1 MYHTFCTL
9 KRTVFIG
16 TVFLALSMSYLNLMG
31 QRGATIVPA
40 SATTYDVCLALDL
53 APQDFVDKDS
63 IMLSVDHPDI
73 EITQWHGT
81 PEQTKLYDPTYQ
93 ETRTVYEH
101 ACTLHITMH
110 ACQPTDFSDA
120 SLHVS
125 YYQGSKKGMVQQIV
139 RLASAHAFP
148 QAINVDTTGS
158 VNQEPKFS
166 NPLPSKPLE
175 KSSAM
180 CWSNYLSNLVEK
192 TDSIGIRI
200 LLVLL
205 LGLLMSLTP
214 CIYPMIPITVGI
226 LQAQGSSSFLRNF
239 LLSCTY
245 TLGIASTFAILGFTA
260 ATTGNLFGS
269 LMANPIFVVT
279 IVGILAYL
287 GLSMLGFYDMYTPSF
302 MRTSHA
308 NKSGSIFSA
317 FVFGAISGT
326 VASPCLS
333 PGLILLLSIVAT
345 MGNKFLGFI
354 LLFAF
359 GIGLSLPLLLIG
371 TFSTS
376 LLLLP
381 RAGMWMV
388 EVKKFFGLL
397 LFSMCFYFL
406 HAIIAWPLLL
416 ALIAFS
422 LISAGVFYLYTRT
435 PQDSSTWHSIK
446 TLLGIS
452 FIALS
457 VFIALQALQ
466 AFIRPTCPIPQ
477 EFWLYDIDQARTQA
491 RTEHRPLFIDIG
503 ASYCSICKAIDRTIL
518 SHPRVIERLQRFVA
532 VKINAAEK
540 PEVVQELQKNYTIR
554 GVPTLLLIDVATG
567 KVLQQWGSELY
578 DKAIE
583 EFLQQLD
590 AISNR

>member
-1 MYHTFCTL
+1 MYHTFCAL
-9 KRTVFIG
+9 RRN
-16 TVFLALSMSYLNLMG
+16 VFLILSMLCLNIMG
-31 QRGATIVPA
+31 QNITITPVD
-40 SATTYDVCLALDL
+40 ATTYDVCLKLDL
-53 APQDFVDKDS
+53 APQDFIDKDS
-63 IMLSVDHPDI
+63 IILSIDHPDI
-73 EITQWHGT
+73 KITQWHGT

-110 ACQPTDFSDA
+110 TYQPIQINDA
-120 SLHVS
+120 SFHVS

-139 RLASAHAFP
+139 RLASAPSSFEATSV
-148 QAINVDTTGS
+148 NTTG
-158 VNQEPKFS
+158 VVDQEPKFS

-175 KSSAM
+175 KPADM
-180 CWSNYLSNLVEK
+180 CWSAYLSHLVEK

-200 LLVLL
+200 LLVVL

-226 LQAQGSSSFLRNF
+226 LQTQGSGSFMRNA
-239 LLSCTY
+239 LLSCAY
-245 TLGIASTFAILGFTA
+245 TFGIATTFALLGLTA

-269 LMANPIFVVT
+269 LMANPIFIVT

-308 NKSGSIFSA
+308 NNSGSIFSA
-317 FVFGAISGT
+317 FIFGAISGT

-359 GIGLSLPLLLIG
+359 GVGLSLPLLLIG

-381 RAGMWMV
+381 RAGTWMV

-397 LFSMCFYFL
+397 LFGMCFYFL

-446 TLLGIS
+446 TLLGVS

-457 VFIALQALQ
+457 VFIAIQALQ
-466 AFIRPTCPIPQ
+466 AFIRPSCPTPQ
-477 EFWLYDIDQARTQA
+477 EFWVYDIDQARTQA
-491 RTEHRPLFIDIG
+491 RTQHRPLFIDIG
-503 ASYCSICKAIDRTIL
+503 ASYCSICKAIDRTVL
-518 SHPRVIERLQRFVA
+518 SHPRVIEKLQHFVA

-540 PEVVQELQKNYTIR
+540 PEVVQELQHHYTIK
-554 GVPTLLLIDVATG
+554 GVPTLLLLDASTG
-567 KVLQQWGSELY
+567 AVLKQWGSELY
-578 DKAIE
+578 DMAIE

-590 AISNR
+590 IRSP